1 MTNNKSSSLARRGL
15 WPAVTGV
22 TALVAIASAVILG
35 FHSFNAEANNAPAA
49 GASPAVPVSVA
60 SVASTEV
67 NTWDE
72 FSGRLEAVERVDVR
86 SRVAGA
92 VQAVHFREGA
102 LVKQGEL
109 LITIDPAPYA
119 AEVDRAEAQVVAAQA
134 RVAFTRSETERSR
147 RLWAEQAIAQRELDE
162 RTNASREAE
171 ASLRAAQAQLQ
182 SARLNLG
189 YTQVR
194 APVAGRIG
202 KLEVTV
208 GNLVAAGPGA
218 PVLTTLVSV
227 SPIYASFDADEQ
239 IVVRAL
245 KDLPGDSGARNRIE
259 GIPVQMGTAGTDGT
273 PYEGRLQL
281 IDNQVDAKSGTVRV
295 RAAFDNKDGSLIPGQ
310 FARIRMGQAHS
321 DKALLV
327 NERAVG
333 TDQNKKFVMVVGA
346 DNKAEYREVAL
357 GAPFNGLRIVTKGLA
372 PGERVIVN
380 GLQHIRPGAVVAP
393 QTVTMDAKAELA
405 PQTQRVAQ
413 AKPEKS

>member
-1 MTNNKSSSLARRGL
+1 MSNSKLSSLARRGL

-22 TALVAIASAVILG
+22 TAIIAIASAALG
-35 FHSFNAEANNAPAA
+35 FHSLNAEANSPTAAAPQ
-49 GASPAVPVSVA
+49 AVPVSVA
-60 SVASTEV
+60 LVAATDV

-102 LVKQGEL
+102 LVKLGEL

-119 AEVDRAEAQVVAAQA
+119 AEVDRAEAQVASAQA
-134 RVAFTRSETERSR
+134 RVAFTRSEQDRAR

-162 RTNASREAE
+162 RVNAGREAE
-171 ASLRAAQAQLQ
+171 ASLRAAQASLQ

-245 KDLPGDSGARNRIE
+245 KDMPGGSSARSSIE

-321 DKALLV
+321 DTALLV

-333 TDQNKKFVMVVGA
+333 TDQNKKFVMVVGE

-357 GAPFNGLRIVTKGLA
+357 GAPVNGLRVVTKGLK
-372 PGERVIVN
+372 PGERIVVN
-380 GLQHIRPGAVVAP
+380 GLQHIRPGALVAP
-393 QTVTMDAKAELA
+393 QTVTMDAKSEVA
-405 PQTQRVAQ
+405 PQTQRVAD
-413 AKPEKS
+413 AKS